1 MKSSFSTSWKSSVQ
15 PRKQRKYRH
24 NAPLHV
30 RQKLMHS
37 HISPDLRKKHG
48 KRSLGLRKGDSV
60 MIMRGQ
66 FRKKSGKV
74 EQIDLKKSIVYVSGI
89 DITKKDGTKVR
100 FKLQPSNLMITEIVM
115 DDKKRQKSIGRKPNV
130 RSS

>member
-1 MKSSFSTSWKSSVQ
+1 MIMKSSFSTSWKSSVQ

-30 RQKLMHS
+30 KQKLMHS
-37 HISPDLRKKHG
+37 HISTDLRKKHG

-66 FRKKSGKV
+66 FRKKTGKV

-100 FKLQPSNLMITEIVM
+100 FPLQPSNLMITEIMM
-115 DDKKRQKSIGRKPNV
+115 DDKKRQKSIGRKPN
-130 RSS
+130 

>member
-30 RQKLMHS
+30 KQKLMHS
-37 HISPDLRKKHG
+37 HISTDLRKKHG

-66 FRKKSGKV
+66 FRKKTGKV

-100 FKLQPSNLMITEIVM
+100 FPLQPSNLMITEIMM